1 GAVYYRKGRG
11 EKAAE
16 LARRMGGLYRL
27 VRDKYRI
34 DELYDATVLRAYY
47 SGCDGAARFDARVVD
62 GVVNGARNFTIGS
75 SYLGAF
81 WDSWVVDGLVN
92 FVGWFVRTGS
102 WMLRRL
108 QSGFVQAYAATMV
121 FGLFVLLCVYL
132 FLS

>member
-1 GAVYYRKGRG
+1 MNAGMDIKLNDEVAGRTG
-11 EKAAE
+11 
-16 LARRMGGLYRL
+16 
-27 VRDKYRI
+27 
-34 DELYDATVLRAYY
+34 
-47 SGCDGAARFDARVVD
+47 
-62 GVVNGARNFTIGS
+62 
-75 SYLGAF
+75 GAF

-102 WMLRRL
+102 WMLRRF